1 MATEW
6 YFAKDDE
13 QHGPYSAADLKSLA
27 QSGEL
32 TAKDLVWKDGMA
44 EWKPA
49 STIKELFPPT
59 RPTPPVQASPP
70 PPPKAP
76 KVGPA
81 RSASQESIAS
91 EWYYS
96 KAGEQ
101 HGPMTASELN
111 ELAKSGELS
120 PADLVWKEG
129 MSEWKPAHS
138 INGLLTATKTP
149 PPPPSSSSPQA
160 SPAETIMLEAKRWF
174 RDPILIAVLSLLLPP
189 LGQFIIGQR
198 IKAVVIL
205 LMAPVIHGVL
215 STIDWYFLHG
225 SGWYFRWFLLPP
237 AYCVLVA
244 ADAYLLAKRI
254 QDGGTVGEW
263 EFAMIPSSSAVAN
276 ESKPAKVVEPKPAG
290 LIPSLVAM
298 TIVTS
303 MAFLWGVYGFFSLGP
318 SGMRDLTGF
327 FVCISIGYNALVAAM
342 LWLTKAQ
349 KNHPMIVIA
358 NRMVFAN
365 WVPFL
370 FTRVPL
376 GITMMGCIL
385 SIAAAA
391 WGHFVIQRG
400 DVKDYF
406 DRKES
411 A

>member
-1 MATEW
+1 
-6 YFAKDDE
+6 
-13 QHGPYSAADLKSLA
+13 
-27 QSGEL
+27 
-32 TAKDLVWKDGMA
+32 
-44 EWKPA
+44 
-49 STIKELFPPT
+49 
-59 RPTPPVQASPP
+59 
-70 PPPKAP
+70 
-76 KVGPA
+76 
-81 RSASQESIAS
+81 
-91 EWYYS
+91 
-96 KAGEQ
+96 
-101 HGPMTASELN
+101 MTASELN

-129 MSEWKPAHS
+129 MSEWKPARS

-205 LMAPVIHGVL
+205 LIAPVIHGVL
-215 STIDWYFLHG
+215 STLDREFLNG